1 MRSHYAAN
9 DELTRL
15 ELEAIHLVA
24 VGWSNKRIAKEVN
37 VTTKAIE
44 ARLSSAFNKTGT
56 SCRVELV
63 VYMLQHKLISL
74 DTAKITESY

>member
-1 MRSHYAAN
+1 MRPRYATN
-9 DELTRL
+9 DGLTGL
-15 ELEAIHLVA
+15 ELEAIRLVA

-44 ARLSSAFNKTGT
+44 ARLSSAFSKTGT

-63 VYMLQHKLISL
+63 VYVLQHKLIVL
-74 DTAKITESY
+74 DAA